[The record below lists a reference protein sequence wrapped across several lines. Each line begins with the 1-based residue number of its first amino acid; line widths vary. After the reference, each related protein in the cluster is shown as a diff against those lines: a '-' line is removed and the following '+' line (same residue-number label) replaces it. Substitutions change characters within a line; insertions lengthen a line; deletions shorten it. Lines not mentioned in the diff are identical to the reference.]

1 MLKSAESAKR
11 EARDPSFMR
20 TRPVFPLLVSM
31 AFPMV
36 ISMAVN
42 ALYNIVDSYFVAK
55 ISGDAMTALSLVFP
69 IQNFIS
75 AMAIG
80 FGVGVNAAIA
90 WFLGAGQRENAD
102 RAASQGILLSALHG
116 LALTVLSLLFIGPF
130 LRMYTESTS
139 VLGYGLSYA
148 RIVFCFSVVVNV
160 SITWE
165 KIFQAVGR
173 MQVSM
178 AAMMAG
184 CLTNL
189 ILDPCMI
196 FGLGPFPAWGI
207 RGAAVATGIGQMVSL
222 AWYLAVYVFRP
233 IPVRVRRGMSGPEA
247 AMAKRLYSVGIPAT
261 LNLALP
267 SVMISVMNGILSA
280 WSETYVMVLGIYY
293 KLQTFLY
300 LTANGIIQGM
310 RPLIGYNYGA
320 REYGRVRK
328 IFCQVLLMCAVIMA
342 FGTGVCLGIPDRLI
356 GLFSRDPGTVA
367 AGAEA
372 LRVICAG
379 FVVSAVSITC
389 SGALE
394 GLGKGMPSLVISL
407 CRYILIIL
415 PAAWIFSRFLGP
427 VGVWHAFW
435 AAELS
440 SAVVAVLVFRRAVR
454 LPEKDGKIS

>member
-1 MLKSAESAKR
+1 
-11 EARDPSFMR
+11 MR

-31 AFPMV
+31 ALPMV

-69 IQNFIS
+69 IQNFIG

-90 WFLGAGQRENAD
+90 WFLGAGQQENAD
-102 RAASQGILLSALHG
+102 FAATQGVLLSVIHG
-116 LALTVLSLLFIGPF
+116 IVLTILSLLIIGPF
-130 LRMYTESTS
+130 LRMYTGS
-139 VLGYGLSYA
+139 VPVLRYGLSYA
-148 RIVFCFSVVVNV
+148 RIVFGFSIVVNV

-165 KIFQAVGR
+165 KIFQAVGQ
-173 MQVSM
+173 MKVSM

-184 CLTNL
+184 CLTNIL
-189 ILDPCMI
+189 LDPCMI

-207 RGAAVATGIGQMVSL
+207 EGAAAATGIGQMVTL
-222 AWYLAVYVFRP
+222 IWYLAVYVFRP
-233 IPVRVRRGMSGPEA
+233 IPVRIRRGLASPEG
-247 AMAKRLYSVGIPAT
+247 AMARRLYSVGIPAT

-320 REYGRVRK
+320 GESGRVRK
-328 IFCQVLLMCAVIMA
+328 IFRQVLLMCAVIMA
-342 FGTGVCLGIPDRLI
+342 FGTVICLEIPDRLI
-356 GLFSRDPGTVA
+356 SLFSEDPGTVA

-379 FVVSAVSITC
+379 FVVSSVSITC

-394 GLGKGMPSLVISL
+394 GMGEGLPSLVISL
-407 CRYILIIL
+407 CRYILVIL

-427 VGVWHAFW
+427 AGVWHAFW
-435 AAELS
+435 AAELI
-440 SAVVAVLVFRRAVR
+440 SAGISVIVFRRAVK
-454 LPEKDGKIS
+454 LPGQGRKTA